1 MLWFDLD
8 IVTVSSVAMD
18 GKNMDNEHDS
28 TMSSAKGEKDLIV
41 KSLIWYYVNLGYEKF
56 VEQFV
61 TCELYNELKME
72 LVTTKVNVL
81 YHYAYLFRL

>member
-1 MLWFDLD
+1 
-8 IVTVSSVAMD
+8 VSSVAMD
-18 GKNMDNEHDS
+18 GKNMASENGS
-28 TMSSAKGEKDLIV
+28 TMLSAKGKTHLIV
-41 KSLIWYYVNLGYEKF
+41 KSLVRYYVNLRYEKF

-72 LVTTKVNVL
+72 LVAIKVNVL